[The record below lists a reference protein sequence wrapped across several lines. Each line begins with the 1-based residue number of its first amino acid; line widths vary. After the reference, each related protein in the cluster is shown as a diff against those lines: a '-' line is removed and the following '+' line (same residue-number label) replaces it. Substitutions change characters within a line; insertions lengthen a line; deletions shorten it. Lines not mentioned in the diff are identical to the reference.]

1 MIGSPMFKTPAGEK
15 GVHVLLSFEYKKMAY
30 RSCKSNIL
38 TCASNGQPAYSRGLL
53 FFIPYAS
60 TGLGMTHLSE
70 GP

>member
-38 TCASNGQPAYSRGLL
+38 TCAFNGQSVTAAELD
-53 FFIPYAS
+53 
-60 TGLGMTHLSE
+60 
-70 GP
+70 